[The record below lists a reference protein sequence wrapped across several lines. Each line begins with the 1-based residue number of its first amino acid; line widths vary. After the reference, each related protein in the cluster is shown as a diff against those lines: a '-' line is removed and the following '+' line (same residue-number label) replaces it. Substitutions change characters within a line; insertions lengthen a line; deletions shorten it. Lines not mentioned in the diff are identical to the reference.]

1 MSKVK
6 YSIIVHSPS
15 EDVDPAGHEQIHLS
29 LALQSLDS
37 LYQLSMPELKNASA
51 HKDATAPAE
60 PFPYRII
67 EYFMKAEE
75 AGNLRAEVLDNVTW
89 YKMYI
94 KPEAE

>member
-6 YSIIVHSPS
+6 YSIIIHSPS
-15 EDVDPAGHEQIHLS
+15 EDVDPAGREQIHMT

-37 LYQLSMPELKNASA
+37 LYQLVIPKLKEPGA
-51 HKDATAPAE
+51 HPGEVAPGE
-60 PFPYRII
+60 PFPYRVTK
-67 EYFMKAEE
+67 YFMDAED

-94 KPEAE
+94 KPEDE